1 LGRWTWS
8 LLLAPAILLAAAAFA
23 KQDGIQDLRLGPPSG
38 ALEEEFTRIVA
49 VRELSDGRVLLA
61 HRYHPTPLLGDFST
75 GGITEVGRGG
85 AGPGEYKEV
94 RAIFPLGSDSSLVDD
109 QQNSRWSLLDGTKFA
124 RSATTWRVGWYGPR
138 LVGADRFGGVLE
150 VRPSQYG
157 TQPGVRVNEIP
168 PNAESLL
175 VIRHHRSSTPGT
187 AVQRSDTLL
196 RIRGAFRGVRRLQRM
211 TDFGRGGR
219 IGAWY
224 ELRNILASEDQAIV
238 FPDGWIAIAYQDPY
252 RVEWRSPEGAWRRGQ
267 PLPFVRVPAD
277 EQQKRAA
284 VARNWPRPPQLFS
297 PDDYPSWPRVLP
309 PFLDNALLALPD
321 GRLAVKRTPDA
332 RSPGTV
338 YDLVDRQGRLT
349 ARLRLAAN
357 ESVAAFSSAW
367 AYVIV
372 RDSDDLDWLHRHTWP
387 PPTAAPGSR

>member
-1 LGRWTWS
+1 LPLVLGFA
-8 LLLAPAILLAAAAFA
+8 LAGA
-23 KQDGIQDLRLGPPSG
+23 QVGVRDLGLGPPSG
-38 ALEEEFTRIVA
+38 TLDEGFTRIVA
-49 VRELSDGRVLLA
+49 VRELADRRVLLA
-61 HRYHPTPLLGDFST
+61 HRGHPTPLMGDFST
-75 GGITEVGRGG
+75 SAVTEVGRAG

-94 RAIFPLGSDSSLVDD
+94 RAILSIGADSSLVDD
-109 QQNSRWSLLDGTKFA
+109 QQNGRWSLLDGTTFI

-150 VRPSQYG
+150 VRPSKYG
-157 TQPGVRVNEIP
+157 TQPAVRVNDIP
-168 PNAESLL
+168 TNAESLL
-175 VIRHHRSSTPGT
+175 VIRHQRSSTPGT
-187 AVQRSDTLL
+187 AVQRSDTLAQ
-196 RIRGAFRGVRRLQRM
+196 IRGAFRGVRRLTRPM
-211 TDFGRGGR
+211 GDGRGR
-219 IGAWY
+219 RAEVWH
-224 ELRNILASEDQAIV
+224 ELRAILASEDQAILY
-238 FPDGWIAIAYQDPY
+238 PDGWTAIAYQDPY
-252 RVEWRSPEGAWRRGQ
+252 RVDWVSPDGVWERGSPIHFTRIQVDDRQKKAAVTRDWPRSP
-267 PLPFVRVPAD
+267 D
-277 EQQKRAA
+277 
-284 VARNWPRPPQLFS
+284 LFS

-372 RDSDDLDWLHRHTWP
+372 RDSDDLDWLQRHTWP